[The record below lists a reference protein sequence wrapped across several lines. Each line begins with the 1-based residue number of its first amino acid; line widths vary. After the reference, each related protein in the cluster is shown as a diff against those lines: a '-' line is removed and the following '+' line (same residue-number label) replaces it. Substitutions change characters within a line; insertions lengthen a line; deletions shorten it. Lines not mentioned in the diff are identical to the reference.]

1 MRIRGRILFM
11 VAAPTAALA
20 VLLVVVIVL
29 VNYLGSLIDIARM
42 TSQERVAVSELYET
56 LLEAETGA
64 RGYKLTERPYFLRP
78 YLRASRQIEPKIAAL
93 QHASAFD
100 PAQGTVVAEM
110 AAVARQ
116 KISRTEAT
124 LRDIRTGHA
133 KEAHD
138 RFLSG
143 DGDRVMERFAEL
155 QSLYNARVILMQ
167 VKVRND
173 LTSTRAAITAI
184 VLIVGLLGLILCFI
198 ASVVGGQQLVRRIET
213 VARHARAYS
222 AGREVS
228 ERLEGDDEIAV
239 LDGALHDMAV
249 MLEERQRNIHT
260 ALDAATEASR
270 LKSEFVATMSH
281 EIRTPMN
288 GVIGMTELLLDTP
301 LTPAQRD
308 HAIVVRDSAEALL
321 TVINDILD
329 FSKIEAG
336 YLQIDN
342 IDFDPIGLVES
353 VALLAAHGARQK
365 GVVLM
370 SYVDPSV
377 PPLLHGDAG
386 RLRQVLVN
394 LVGNAV
400 KFTEHGSV
408 TVTAQR
414 ESGDEDGITIAF
426 SVRDTG
432 IGIEPA
438 LIESLFEPFR
448 QADATM
454 KRRYGGTGLGL
465 SISRRLVELMG
476 GTIEVRSE
484 IGRGSVFA
492 FSLHFGRVRGV
503 TRAARSER
511 LGGMRALVID
521 DEPSS
526 RQILSRYV
534 SGFGMQSTVA
544 DDASQGIAA
553 LAAGIAAREPF
564 EIAIV
569 DFKMPGMDG
578 FALARKLRADPAFAH
593 LPLVLVTAFDLPGR
607 EQAAREA
614 GYDAYLV
621 KPIRQAQLLEVV
633 SGLVMRKEVAV
644 ETLSHALPAL
654 PLAPYAEMPATT
666 EIAHS
671 ERILV
676 VEDNKVNQRLALKQ
690 LEKLGYQASAVVNG
704 AEALTLLEA
713 ESFDLILMDCQM
725 PVMDG
730 FEATAA
736 IRASEANTSSR
747 VPIVALTANALP
759 EDRAKCLAVGMDDYL
774 AKPVSLADLSR
785 TLERWLRVSNGT
797 GAV

>member
-1 MRIRGRILFM
+1 MSIRGRILFD
-11 VAAPTAALA
+11 V
-20 VLLVVVIVL
+20 
-29 VNYLGSLIDIARM
+29 ARM

-64 RGYKLTERPYFLRP
+64 RGYKLTERPSFLRP
-78 YLRASRQIEPKIAAL
+78 YLRASKQIEPKIAAVKR
-93 QHASAFD
+93 ASAFD
-100 PAQGTVVAEM
+100 PAQDTVIDEM

-116 KISRTEAT
+116 KIGRTEAT
-124 LRDIRTGHA
+124 LRDMRTGHG

-138 RFLSG
+138 RFLNG

-167 VKVRND
+167 VKVRED
-173 LTSTRAAITAI
+173 LNRTRALIVVI

-198 ASVVGGQQLVRRIET
+198 ASVVGGRQLIRRIET

-222 AGREVS
+222 AGREVD
-228 ERLEGDDEIAV
+228 ERLEGDDEIAT

-308 HAIVVRDSAEALL
+308 HATVVRDSAEALL

-342 IDFDPIGLVES
+342 VDFDPIGLVES

-370 SYVDPSV
+370 SYVDPGI
-377 PPLLHGDAG
+377 PRLLHGDAG

-400 KFTEHGSV
+400 KFTERGSV
-408 TVTAQR
+408 TVTALR
-414 ESGDEDGITIAF
+414 ESGDEEGVTVAF

-476 GTIEVRSE
+476 GSIDVRSE
-484 IGRGSVFA
+484 VGQGSVFA

-503 TRAARSER
+503 VRSARSER

-534 SGFGMQSTVA
+534 SGWGMQSTVA
-544 DDASQGIAA
+544 DDAAQGADALTAA
-553 LAAGIAAREPF
+553 AAGREPF
-564 EIAIV
+564 DLAIV
-569 DFKMPGMDG
+569 DLKMPGMDG
-578 FALARKLRADPAFAH
+578 FAFARKLRGDPQFAR
-593 LPLVLVTAFDLPGR
+593 LPLILVTAFDLPGR
-607 EQAAREA
+607 ELAAREA

-621 KPIRQAQLLEVV
+621 KPVRQAQLLELVT
-633 SGLVMRKEVAV
+633 GLVSRTEVPV
-644 ETLSHALPAL
+644 ETLSPTTPIL
-654 PLAPYAEMPATT
+654 PLAPYAEMPATE
-666 EIAHS
+666 EIRHN

-690 LEKLGYQASAVVNG
+690 LEKLGYRANAVVNG
-704 AEALTLLEA
+704 AEALSLLEL

-736 IRASEANTSSR
+736 IRASEAKSSAH

-774 AKPVSLADLSR
+774 AKPVSIGDLSR